1 MFETQALR
9 PYISS
14 SAPSF
19 DSLPPETRNAIYTLI
34 FDSPSPFFV
43 KATQGPRRRFKL
55 RERSEK
61 SQYDAV
67 GALQALELFSRTIR
81 QEYLTIFLQW
91 LDSIGPQCRGVLRDV
106 YLAGF
111 MWYKGSFPLTEQ
123 FHNFLRS
130 CTGMRK
136 HGIQIHGW
144 HLREA
149 RGRSLNAHLEIH
161 GRGPKN
167 GQMSGFDVSA
177 WAETIVRL
185 PALQTFRL
193 DLIYSMDNIKEA
205 CGEVTTYFYPNKKRG
220 EMLAEDVESQLHEMI
235 VELGTGSGAEVEVG
249 YMGIDKRRYE
259 DSPWWW

>member
-14 SAPSF
+14 STPSF
-19 DSLPPETRNAIYTLI
+19 DSLPPETRNAIYTVI

-67 GALQALELFSRTIR
+67 SALQALELFSRTIR
-81 QEYLTIFLQW
+81 QEVRTLFYGTRQFIVLPCGYEYLTVFLQW
-91 LDSIGPQCRGVLRDV
+91 LDSIRPQCRGVLRDV

-111 MWYKGSFPLTEQ
+111 MWYQGSFPLTEQ

-136 HGIQIHGW
+136 LGIQIHGW

-149 RGRSLNAHLEIH
+149 RGRSLNANLEIH

-167 GQMSGFDVSA
+167 KLMSGFVVSA

-193 DLIYSMDNIKEA
+193 DLI
-205 CGEVTTYFYPNKKRG
+205 
-220 EMLAEDVESQLHEMI
+220 
-235 VELGTGSGAEVEVG
+235 
-249 YMGIDKRRYE
+249 
-259 DSPWWW
+259 